1 MLDTDRLLDTPI
13 SFGATNEDVG
23 RPTSNDAIALGSKL
37 LEWSARRLRKEQDV
51 PILEAHDEMIKV
63 IRYGCL
69 ATRGSYTW
77 WLRRRKDE
85 VGREEKDS

>member
-1 MLDTDRLLDTPI
+1 VLDTDRLLGTPI
-13 SFGATNEDVG
+13 SFGAMSADVG
-23 RPTSNDAIALGSKL
+23 IHTIDNAIALGAKL
-37 LEWSARRLRKEQDV
+37 LKRNARRLRKEQDV

-77 WLRRRKDE
+77 WLRRRMDE
-85 VGREEKDS
+85 MG